1 MIEDD
6 PSKVQEVTQG
16 ARIGQTMGESVC
28 FARDLVNLP
37 ANIMTPLRLWETAQS
52 MADAYNLKAAVLD
65 ETDITR
71 LGMNAF
77 MSVARGSHN
86 PPRFIILE
94 HNHGRADIPAV
105 ALVGKAVTFDSGGI
119 SLKPG
124 AGMEAMKGDMAG
136 AAAVLGAIRAAA
148 ILNLPVRII
157 ALIPAAENMP
167 GGGASRPGDV
177 EKSLMGLTIEIVST
191 DAEGR
196 LCLADALTYAQE
208 YNPDAILDI
217 ATLTGACGVALGSG
231 AAGVMGDERLTVLLQ
246 EAGKKSG
253 DRVWPLPLFEEYQEQ
268 IRSDVADVKNSGGRP
283 AGALTA
289 GCFLQKFVP
298 HGIPWAHIDIA
309 GISMESKGK
318 PETPKGATG
327 FGVSLFVELLRNWE

>member
-1 MIEDD
+1 MSTALHTSIMAIFSRDSAQAVAQGAIMSLYRFTELKTVKPDRKDIRRFTLIEDD
-6 PSKVQEVTQG
+6 PSRFRSHPG

-136 AAAVLGAIRAAA
+136 AAAVRGPSGGCHPELARE
-148 ILNLPVRII
+148 NH

-167 GGGASRPGDV
+167 GGGRRDLV
-177 EKSLMGLTIEIVST
+177 TLKS
-191 DAEGR
+191 
-196 LCLADALTYAQE
+196 
-208 YNPDAILDI
+208 
-217 ATLTGACGVALGSG
+217 
-231 AAGVMGDERLTVLLQ
+231 
-246 EAGKKSG
+246 
-253 DRVWPLPLFEEYQEQ
+253 
-268 IRSDVADVKNSGGRP
+268 
-283 AGALTA
+283 
-289 GCFLQKFVP
+289 
-298 HGIPWAHIDIA
+298 
-309 GISMESKGK
+309 
-318 PETPKGATG
+318 
-327 FGVSLFVELLRNWE
+327 